1 MLFRKKDGTIIE
13 IKRYD
18 YKNDI
23 IYYQKIMDLYNEN
36 SLNLNNSSLINDE
49 QNFENKK
56 CTSIDKILKKI

>member
-23 IYYQKIMDLYNEN
+23 IYYQKIMELYNEN
-36 SLNLNNSSLINDE
+36 SLNLNNSSWMNDE
-49 QNFENKK
+49 KEFENKK
-56 CTSIDKILKKI
+56 RSSIDKILNKI